1 MVLRCFLP
9 HALLLV
15 VLFVSTARAAAPA
28 DVWAALGTS
37 DAVKADQMVAFLV
50 ARPEV
55 ALPLL
60 RERLKPVRAVAPG
73 QIDRLIADLDH
84 KLFTLRERASREL
97 ERLGEAAEPA
107 LRRALAGRPSA
118 EVRRRINLLLEGLRT
133 QRLWPPPERLRL
145 SRALD
150 VLEQLGSPEA
160 RDILLH
166 LARGAPGAELTIQ
179 AKAAL
184 DRLPPR

>member
-1 MVLRCFLP
+1 V
-9 HALLLV
+9 ALLLP
-15 VLFVSTARAAAPA
+15 TAQAATPA
-28 DVWAALGTS
+28 DVWTDLGTS
-37 DAVKADQMVAFLV
+37 DPVKADQVTAYLL

-60 RERLKPVRAVAPG
+60 RERLKPVRAVALG

-84 KLFTLRERASREL
+84 KRFTLRERASREL
-97 ERLGEAAEPA
+97 ERLGERAEPA
-107 LRRALAGRPSA
+107 LRRALADRPSA

-150 VLEQLGSPEA
+150 VLEQLGTPEA
-160 RDILLH
+160 REILRH
-166 LARGAPGAELTIQ
+166 LARGAPEAELTVQ

>member
-1 MVLRCFLP
+1 V
-9 HALLLV
+9 A
-15 VLFVSTARAAAPA
+15 LFVPTTRAVVPA
-28 DVWAALGTS
+28 DVWADLGTS
-37 DAVKADQMVAFLV
+37 DAAKADQVVAFLL

-60 RERLKPVRAVAPG
+60 RERLKPVRAVALG
-73 QIDRLIADLDH
+73 QTERLIADLDH
-84 KLFTLRERASREL
+84 KRFMLRERASREL
-97 ERLGEAAEPA
+97 ERLGETAEPA
-107 LRRALAGRPSA
+107 LRRTLDGRPSA

-150 VLEQLGSPEA
+150 VLEQLGTTEA
-160 RDILLH
+160 REILRD
-166 LARGAPGAELTIQ
+166 LARGAPEAELTVQ